1 MTHGAYHPTPNENY
15 DGQSAVKYVSLSGV
29 RANLTH
35 GKVIFQNS
43 EQEGGHQ

>member
-35 GKVIFQNS
+35 GKVIF
-43 EQEGGHQ
+43 